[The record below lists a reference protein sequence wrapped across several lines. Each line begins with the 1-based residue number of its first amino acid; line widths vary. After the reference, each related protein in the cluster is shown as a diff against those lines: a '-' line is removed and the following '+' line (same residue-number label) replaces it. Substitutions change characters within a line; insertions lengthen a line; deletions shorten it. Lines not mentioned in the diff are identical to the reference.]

1 MDYFFLS
8 DVHMFPEPE
17 EHPGRDKFIN
27 FLSSLLLNHDPG
39 QLWILGDL
47 FDFWFEY
54 RSVIPSGYD
63 RILSA
68 IRRLSDSGW
77 DVNFAPGNHDFWVSE
92 HFSRATGASIH
103 YGDYLERNINGR
115 NVLLAHGDG
124 LGPGDTGY
132 KIMKPVLRSGLS
144 KFLFSLIHPD
154 IATYFARIFSD
165 TSKRILHRDLDSI
178 PPGIE
183 KWVQDRFEEDIDI
196 VITGHTH
203 LDSIIHMK
211 NGIYVSLGDW
221 LTRFTYCIIRNNSP
235 EPELLS
241 YSDEI
246 LADNFKQEEGVSDDG

>member
-68 IRRLSDSGW
+68 IRRHSDSGW
-77 DVNFAPGNHDFWVSE
+77 DVNLAPGNHDFWVSE

-154 IATYFARIFSD
+154 IGSYFACIFSD
-165 TSKRILHRDLDSI
+165 TCKRILHRDL
-178 PPGIE
+178 
-183 KWVQDRFEEDIDI
+183 
-196 VITGHTH
+196 
-203 LDSIIHMK
+203 
-211 NGIYVSLGDW
+211 
-221 LTRFTYCIIRNNSP
+221 
-235 EPELLS
+235 
-241 YSDEI
+241 
-246 LADNFKQEEGVSDDG
+246 